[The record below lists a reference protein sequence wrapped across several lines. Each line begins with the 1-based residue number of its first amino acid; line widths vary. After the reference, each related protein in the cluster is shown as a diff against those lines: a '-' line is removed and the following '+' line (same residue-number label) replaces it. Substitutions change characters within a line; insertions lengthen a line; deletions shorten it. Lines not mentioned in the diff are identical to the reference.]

1 MLTIKNCHF
10 YFELSKIFDL
20 KGLQDFF
27 YNTFFQCYLTHFN
40 LTVFYEL
47 SYKDLLNLIS
57 SSELQT
63 DSELEVFNAIVDW
76 ISYKQ
81 SERKIYIDKLLK
93 LVRLPL
99 LTREIIVNV
108 IQAHKLCSNNLNC
121 KIIVD
126 KALEIKRNK
135 YQFISSILLQNRYY
149 SRKINIK
156 EVMFIGGKYI
166 ETAKESCQSIA
177 VSYKIN
183 STEMNRT
190 KTTIKSNVEKEKCI
204 SLVIGTKIYCIGHR
218 GVNSNISTFQ
228 VYCRRT
234 DRWKNLAQIPDYR
247 SSFCACSF
255 MGRIYVFGGKCSE
268 NSLVYDPASNR
279 WRIIANTIV
288 PERSCSSS
296 TVFQGQCVVVGG
308 YHGEW
313 NKFAN
318 YVEAYDHYL
327 DKWSLLPNM
336 KARRVRPGLLSRGN
350 KLYVIAGGTLKF
362 RGTHEVY
369 DCLSKKFT
377 FIAPKLEDMSDYSQ
391 KFLFT
396 VDNSI
401 FVFTHCLLR
410 DSEKKYVLIPTYDIV
425 ENKWYP
431 TVKKMSDI
439 IDNYFYSVVNLHQFL
454 K

>member
-149 SRKINIK
+149 SRKINSK
-156 EVMFIGGKYI
+156 EVMFIGGKHT
-166 ETAKESCQSIA
+166 ETTND
-177 VSYKIN
+177 SYEASVVTYRIDSLAIN
-183 STEMNRT
+183 ET
-190 KTTIKSNVEKEKCI
+190 KTTIKTNGERKKSI
-204 SLVIGTKIYCIGHR
+204 SIVIGTKIY
-218 GVNSNISTFQ
+218 
-228 VYCRRT
+228 
-234 DRWKNLAQIPDYR
+234 
-247 SSFCACSF
+247 
-255 MGRIYVFGGKCSE
+255 
-268 NSLVYDPASNR
+268 
-279 WRIIANTIV
+279 IV
-288 PERSCSSS
+288 S
-296 TVFQGQCVVVGG
+296 VVV
-308 YHGEW
+308 
-313 NKFAN
+313 
-318 YVEAYDHYL
+318 V
-327 DKWSLLPNM
+327 
-336 KARRVRPGLLSRGN
+336 
-350 KLYVIAGGTLKF
+350 
-362 RGTHEVY
+362 
-369 DCLSKKFT
+369 
-377 FIAPKLEDMSDYSQ
+377 
-391 KFLFT
+391 
-396 VDNSI
+396 
-401 FVFTHCLLR
+401 
-410 DSEKKYVLIPTYDIV
+410 
-425 ENKWYP
+425 
-431 TVKKMSDI
+431 
-439 IDNYFYSVVNLHQFL
+439 
-454 K
+454 